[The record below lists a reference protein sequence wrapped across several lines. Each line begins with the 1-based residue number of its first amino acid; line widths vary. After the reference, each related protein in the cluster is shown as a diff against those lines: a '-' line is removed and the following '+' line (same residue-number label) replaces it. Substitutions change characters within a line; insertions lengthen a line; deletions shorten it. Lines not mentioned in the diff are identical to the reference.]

1 MRLRRGDA
9 VTSDLHLKRFAE
21 VNGLTGQEFS
31 QLQGILDL
39 ARSEAT
45 EEARKT
51 MLSMAERI
59 TAQKEIL
66 ERSAEKAES
75 MRC

>member
-1 MRLRRGDA
+1 
-9 VTSDLHLKRFAE
+9 VNSDLHLKRFAE
-21 VNGLTGQEFS
+21 VNGLTGQEFA
-31 QLQGILDL
+31 QLRGILDL